1 MNFIHLSDLHIGK
14 SNNREKTAVLVDWIF
29 NNKDK
34 HQSELVIISGDVVD
48 DGKAWQ
54 FALAKEQLER
64 LRENGFTVL
73 VCPGNHDYGPE
84 GIRESHLSQ
93 EHFFS
98 LISGVK
104 EYPHL
109 QIISGQAFILLDS
122 MAEELKNIEIWGAQ
136 GNLGEE
142 QLQKLDQMLEDLAE
156 NREVENVFVIL
167 HHHPFDFLYYHGL
180 RDQADLKGVISRR
193 INQPP
198 RVNGLLFGHKHI
210 ENRFNDPEENKEEL
224 FGIDL
229 IYASGQTVECDQEGK
244 MVIPVINVEEKT
256 IKRYL
261 IK

>member
-1 MNFIHLSDLHIGK
+1 LNFIHLSDLHIGK
-14 SNNREKTAVLVDWIF
+14 SNNREKSAIIVDWIL

-34 HQSELVIISGDVVD
+34 HQSKLVILSGDVVD

-54 FALAKEQLER
+54 FDQAKEQLEC

-73 VCPGNHDYGPE
+73 ACPGNHDYGL
-84 GIRESHLSQ
+84 GGFQESRLSQ
-93 EHFFS
+93 ANFFS

-109 QIISGQAFILLDS
+109 KVINGQAFILLDS
-122 MAEELKNIEIWGAQ
+122 MAKEIESIEMWGAQ

-156 NREVENVFVIL
+156 NPAVENVFVVL

-180 RDQADLKGVISRR
+180 RDQADLKGVISQRL
-193 INQPP
+193 NQPP

-229 IYASGQTVECDQEGK
+229 IYASGQTVERDQEGK
-244 MVIPVINVEEKT
+244 MVIPVINAEEKT
-256 IKRYL
+256 IERYL
-261 IK
+261 IQ

>member
-1 MNFIHLSDLHIGK
+1 LNIIHLSDLHIGK
-14 SNNREKTAVLVDWIF
+14 SNNIEKSAIIVDWIL

-54 FALAKEQLER
+54 FEQAKEQLAR

-73 VCPGNHDYGPE
+73 VCPGNHDYGPA
-84 GIRESHLSQ
+84 GVWESHLSQ

-122 MAEELKNIEIWGAQ
+122 MAKEIKNIELWGAQ

-142 QLQKLDQMLEDLAE
+142 QLQKLDQMLEDQAA
-156 NREVENVFVIL
+156 NPAVENVFVIL

-229 IYASGQTVECDQEGK
+229 IYASGQTVERDQEGK

>member
-1 MNFIHLSDLHIGK
+1 
-14 SNNREKTAVLVDWIF
+14 VDWIL

-54 FALAKEQLER
+54 FEQAKEQLER
-64 LRENGFTVL
+64 LRENEFTVL

-84 GIRESHLSQ
+84 GVRESHLSQ

-98 LISGVK
+98 LISGEK

-122 MAEELKNIEIWGAQ
+122 MAEEIKKIEMWGAQ

-156 NREVENVFVIL
+156 NPEVENVLLSWVKGSSRFKGGNF
-167 HHHPFDFLYYHGL
+167 P
-180 RDQADLKGVISRR
+180 ADKSTSPGEWS
-193 INQPP
+193 
-198 RVNGLLFGHKHI
+198 
-210 ENRFNDPEENKEEL
+210 
-224 FGIDL
+224 L
-229 IYASGQTVECDQEGK
+229 IRPQTYRESF
-244 MVIPVINVEEKT
+244 
-256 IKRYL
+256 
-261 IK
+261 

>member
-1 MNFIHLSDLHIGK
+1 MKFIHLSDLHIGK
-14 SNNREKTAVLVDWIF
+14 SNNIEKSAIIVDWIL

-54 FALAKEQLER
+54 FDQAKEQLER

-73 VCPGNHDYGPE
+73 VCPGNHDYGPG
-84 GIRESHLSQ
+84 GILESHLSQ
-93 EHFFS
+93 SSFFS

-104 EYPHL
+104 DYPHL
-109 QIISGQAFILLDS
+109 QVINGQAFILLDS
-122 MAEELKNIEIWGAQ
+122 MAKEIENIEMWGAQ

-156 NREVENVFVIL
+156 NPAVENVFVVL

-180 RDQADLKGVISRR
+180 RDQADLKGVISQR

-229 IYASGQTVECDQEGK
+229 IYASGQTVERDQEGK
-244 MVIPVINVEEKT
+244 MVIPVINVKEKT
-256 IKRYL
+256 IERYL
-261 IK
+261 IQ

>member
-1 MNFIHLSDLHIGK
+1 MKFIHLSDLHIGK
-14 SNNREKTAVLVDWIF
+14 SNNREKSALIVDWIL

-54 FALAKEQLER
+54 FDQAKEQLER

-73 VCPGNHDYGPE
+73 VCPGNHDYGPG

-93 EHFFS
+93 SSFFS

-104 EYPHL
+104 DYPHL
-109 QIISGQAFILLDS
+109 QIINAQAFILLDS
-122 MAEELKNIEIWGAQ
+122 MAKEIKNVEMWGAQ

-142 QLQKLDQMLEDLAE
+142 QLYKLDQMLDNLAE
-156 NREVENVFVIL
+156 DPEVENVFVIL
-167 HHHPFDFLYYHGL
+167 HHHPFDFQRYHGL

-229 IYASGQTVECDQEGK
+229 IYASGQSVERDQDGK

-256 IKRYL
+256 IERFL
-261 IK
+261 IQ